1 MNEIMHIEEEKH
13 AQQSCEKILFSFHSV
28 LLRFMN

>member
-13 AQQSCEKILFSFHSV
+13 AQQSYEKSLLNFHGVSPS
-28 LLRFMN
+28 FMN